1 MYANFSN
8 QLIPLHASKKECKP
22 DPNHHFSLADT
33 YLALDMR
40 ESYLQR
46 QTASLIS
53 GQPESTFLTTNDF
66 QTKTC
71 NVWRSDDPDIFPSQ
85 EMDFYDGSAFTDK
98 VGFFAIRVNLTLFVL

>member
-8 QLIPLHASKKECKP
+8 QLIPMNVNKKEYKP
-22 DPNHHFSLADT
+22 EPTHHFSLADT
-33 YLALDMR
+33 YLALDLR

-71 NVWRSDDPDIFPSQ
+71 NVWRSEDPDLFPSQ
-85 EMDFYDGSAFTDK
+85 EMDIYDDAAFTSK
-98 VGFFAIRVNLTLFVL
+98 VS